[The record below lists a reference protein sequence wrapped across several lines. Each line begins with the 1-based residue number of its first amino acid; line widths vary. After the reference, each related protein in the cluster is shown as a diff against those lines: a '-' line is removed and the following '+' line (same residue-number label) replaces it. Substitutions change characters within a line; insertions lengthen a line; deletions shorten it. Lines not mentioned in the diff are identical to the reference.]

1 MANSKR
7 KAHCNKKPFPSLL
20 AAQIGLRKT
29 LAAATRRGNPI
40 ITGLSVYKCPY
51 CPAWHIGSSRLKGID
66 WNALAVA
73 ERRQLDRIAQRRAAG
88 GPR

>member
-29 LAAATRRGNPI
+29 LAAAARRGNPI

-51 CPAWHIGSSRLKGID
+51 CPAWHVGSSRLKGID
-66 WNALAVA
+66 WNAFAVA
-73 ERRQLDRIAQRRAAG
+73 ERRQLERISERRAEG
-88 GPR
+88 GSR